1 MSQEF
6 TEKIFTRGEQGTGN
20 EIIFE
25 TNRLAYAS
33 NTTKISLLRDLAPL
47 GLFSINE
54 GREVF
59 NLAPV
64 EGGDERIKTLNVV
77 NADIIFRREKSK
89 RRWRIA
95 SKIYSANLSIKQI
108 LVGNTR

>member
-1 MSQEF
+1 M
-6 TEKIFTRGEQGTGN
+6 
-20 EIIFE
+20 
-25 TNRLAYAS
+25 
-33 NTTKISLLRDLAPL
+33 LLIQQRYLAPL

-77 NADIIFRREKSK
+77 IADKADEYQLGKK
-89 RRWRIA
+89 P
-95 SKIYSANLSIKQI
+95 KEGETDDKG
-108 LVGNTR
+108 VDDE